1 MLTATTDTFPTR
13 TAFSAGVV
21 DGFASRGLV
30 VLAVAPARKPA
41 PAPIR
46 H

>member
-1 MLTATTDTFPTR
+1 MMTANTDTFPTR
-13 TAFSAGVV
+13 TALTAGVV

-30 VLAVAPARKPA
+30 VLAVAPAVKPA